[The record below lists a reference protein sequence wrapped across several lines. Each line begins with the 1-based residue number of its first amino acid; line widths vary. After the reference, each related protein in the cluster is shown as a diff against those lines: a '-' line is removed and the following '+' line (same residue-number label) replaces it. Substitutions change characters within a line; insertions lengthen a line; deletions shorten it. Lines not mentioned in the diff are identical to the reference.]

1 MGHNNMRNITV
12 ISAIPGGFFGL
23 VFGKGFDATPEIASS
38 GLIGTYLFGWATLA
52 LWMLFA
58 AKLF

>member
-1 MGHNNMRNITV
+1 MRNITV

-58 AKLF
+58 AKFF